1 MPLSRSVRNICEE
14 PFFSG
19 GVASLY
25 LLMSSN
31 VKIRRLSRAEK
42 ENHRIECTNELFF
55 GWNIF
60 CLNMGLN

>member
-31 VKIRRLSRAEK
+31 VKTRRLSRAAK
-42 ENHRIECTNELFF
+42 KTVHKQNT
-55 GWNIF
+55 
-60 CLNMGLN
+60 

>member
-1 MPLSRSVRNICEE
+1 MMPLSLSLRNISEE

-31 VKIRRLSRAEK
+31 VRMRRLSRAKCEK
-42 ENHRIECTNELFF
+42 PNTISMSAFF
-55 GWNIF
+55 NLEFI
-60 CLNMGLN
+60 LSGLN